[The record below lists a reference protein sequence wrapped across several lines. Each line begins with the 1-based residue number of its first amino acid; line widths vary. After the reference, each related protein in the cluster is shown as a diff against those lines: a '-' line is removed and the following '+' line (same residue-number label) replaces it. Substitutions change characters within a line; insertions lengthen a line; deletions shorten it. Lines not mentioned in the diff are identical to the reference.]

1 MNLEVPSNEGSSQG
15 KIKRITDIFIRFK
28 DTVGGKVGYD
38 DDNLTDIS
46 GTILFNGDKR
56 IPFPMGYQRD
66 YYIMITQPEPLP
78 CTVISIMPSIVV
90 AQ

>member
-38 DDNLTDIS
+38 DDNLTDIG
-46 GTILFNGDKR
+46 GTTLFNGDKR

-66 YYIMITQPEPLP
+66 YYVELMQSDPLP
-78 CTVISIMPSIVV
+78 LTIISIMPNITV
-90 AQ
+90 AH